1 MAVLYMTT
9 PDSEL
14 ANEQRPDVPV
24 GLARIV
30 YEPPPVGTVSVKPK
44 PETVG
49 VVADH
54 RPSIRPK
61 L

>member
-1 MAVLYMTT
+1 MAVLYVAT
-9 PDSEL
+9 PASEL
-14 ANEQRPDVPV
+14 ANEQRPEVPL

-30 YEPPPVGTVSVKPK
+30 YEPPPVATVSVNEK